1 MVGHWWQGVILIV
14 VVHMIGLGIV
24 RSFTRI
30 IKDSGFLVDGWGRM
44 YPLLRYYGRTGEKV
58 SMARLGAK

>member
-14 VVHMIGLGIV
+14 VVHMVGLGIV
-24 RSFTRI
+24 RGFTRI
-30 IKDSGFLVDGWGRM
+30 IKGLGLWLGEDVRAPEVHGC
-44 YPLLRYYGRTGEKV
+44 TGEKV